1 MIHFKFGDMFVE
13 KIELERDERI
23 SKDVTEDTLLYLA
36 FTIGVLLEMKS
47 VG

>member
-1 MIHFKFGDMFVE
+1 MFVE

-23 SKDVTEDTLLYLA
+23 SKDVTECSLYLT

-47 VG
+47 EG